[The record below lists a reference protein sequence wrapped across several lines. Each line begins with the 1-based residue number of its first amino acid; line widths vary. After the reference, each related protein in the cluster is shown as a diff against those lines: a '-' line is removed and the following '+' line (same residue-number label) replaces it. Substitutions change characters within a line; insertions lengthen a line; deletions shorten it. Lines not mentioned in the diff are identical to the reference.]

1 MMARDTH
8 PRDPSISSEPPSST
22 AGTRETRLT
31 ADERSAIQ
39 AAAEAD
45 GYSETFADLLCRFAE
60 LIGTD
65 EVLGELKRLETK
77 DQQS

>member
-8 PRDPSISSEPPSST
+8 PRDPSISPEPPSST
-22 AGTRETRLT
+22 AGTRLT

-65 EVLGELKRLETK
+65 EVLGELKRLEAK